1 MSFVY
6 FFSITSFQFE
16 IAKEKRDGLSF
27 WLAACG
33 TIGLVMF
40 VCISAALVFLYNRK
54 TRPGLSTDVEMPEYR
69 RGSRADDLNVTVK
82 REQPSN

>member
-1 MSFVY
+1 M
-6 FFSITSFQFE
+6 
-16 IAKEKRDGLSF
+16 
-27 WLAACG
+27 
-33 TIGLVMF
+33 MF

-54 TRPGLSTDVEMPEYR
+54 ARPGLSTDVEMPEYR